1 MILRRK
7 IRLTLIHRERDT
19 MNGKRPI
26 QFIQETNPIVI
37 IDEPQSVDNTDKA
50 KEAIASLNPLCKL
63 RYSATHRDTYN
74 LMYKLDPVDAYEKKL
89 VKKIEVL
96 SVNSDDDFNDPYIK
110 LVSVSNKS
118 GYKATVEI
126 DEKKKNGTVT
136 RVKKEINLTV
146 RTIYIYYLGSGNY
159 IVVIL

>member
-1 MILRRK
+1 M
-7 IRLTLIHRERDT
+7 
-19 MNGKRPI
+19 
-26 QFIQETNPIVI
+26 
-37 IDEPQSVDNTDKA
+37 
-50 KEAIASLNPLCKL
+50 
-63 RYSATHRDTYN
+63 RYSATHKDTYN

-126 DEKKKNGTVT
+126 DEKRKMVLSL
-136 RVKKEINLTV
+136 E
-146 RTIYIYYLGSGNY
+146 
-159 IVVIL
+159 